1 MNYGYVN
8 KGDRIRKA
16 SASRYRDVTR
26 LLNRLERPSDRQEN
40 LNNSN
45 VEIMVMNMT
54 DEPLPVY
61 SPVEITDV
69 LEALTD
75 NTVNRP
81 VFQVKKANSDSR
93 HLAVTQEYLPV
104 NGIGSAL
111 VIGVTPAKVKINS
124 EADQYAAVAS
134 DGTLASASDG
144 LLRILARDKESS
156 WTILQ
161 LGGGGKAAEEY
172 TGYFKLVLLETEG
185 EENNPQKYFVDI
197 VDGATYDPTQKPVSG
212 KSVCKVNNVTYQL
225 DPYESGEITET
236 SVFAL
241 KYTAPVAADPDA
253 GTEAEPA
260 KVEIVNLQAEGYDVL
275 PSDSSEICWYQLGR
289 AVVSTNTDGTLNVTV
304 QQDHLGTASNGI
316 PQIFWYGLCEG

>member
-8 KGDRIRKA
+8 KGDRIRQA

-26 LLNRLERPSDRQEN
+26 LLNRLERPLDQNEN
-40 LNNSN
+40 LSNSN

-124 EADQYAAVAS
+124 EADQYAAVAP
-134 DGTLASASDG
+134 DGTLTSASDG
-144 LLRILARDKESS
+144 LLRILACNKATDWAWWER
-156 WTILQ
+156 
-161 LGGGGKAAEEY
+161 GGIYRLFQADTGITAGK
-172 TGYFKLVLLETEG
+172 
-185 EENNPQKYFVDI
+185 
-197 VDGATYDPTQKPVSG
+197 
-212 KSVCKVNNVTYQL
+212 
-225 DPYESGEITET
+225 
-236 SVFAL
+236 
-241 KYTAPVAADPDA
+241 
-253 GTEAEPA
+253 
-260 KVEIVNLQAEGYDVL
+260 
-275 PSDSSEICWYQLGR
+275 R
-289 AVVSTNTDGTLNVTV
+289 
-304 QQDHLGTASNGI
+304 
-316 PQIFWYGLCEG
+316 